1 MVILFEAATPMRGSL
16 DKLDQR
22 IIIALAE
29 DGRRSYRDIAR
40 DLNVSEASVRQ
51 RVSRLTG
58 DDLIRITAIGNL
70 QALGFEVVAM
80 VHFKVMPGRVEE
92 YAQIISEYAAVRFV
106 PISPRNAD
114 IIFQSLHANI
124 ASLHDFVRN
133 ELSRRMPDIVS
144 TEIFPLVK
152 TLKSSWTWES
162 WFDLQSQNS

>member
-1 MVILFEAATPMRGSL
+1 MTRSL

-22 IIIALAE
+22 IINALAE

-40 DLNVSEASVRQ
+40 DLNVSEASIRQ
-51 RVSRLTG
+51 RVSKLTE

-70 QALGFEVVAM
+70 QALGFDVVAM
-80 VHFKVMPGRVEE
+80 VHFKVLPGRVEE
-92 YAQIISEYAAVRFV
+92 YAQVISEYAAVRFV
-106 PISPRNAD
+106 SISLGNAD

-152 TLKSSWTWES
+152 TLKSSWTWEA
-162 WFDLQSQNS
+162 WFNLQNQSS